1 MNDIKKIELIS
12 INVLKTSL
20 SSIDNNLFIE
30 ELNSSETIIEKE
42 HLEDKHQSYYEDRK
56 YPFGKPEA
64 EKLII
69 EITNAV
75 NAAVGIEV
83 ILSEIW
89 TVTLEKGQSVI
100 AHTHKFGSLVNQEKY
115 YSVAY
120 YPTAPEN
127 SAELVFLVNACNTI
141 EKQIIIEPK
150 TGDLIIFNSYLMHM
164 TKRHNNPDQSRI
176 VVSANFHPK
185 NPKIMEINHF
195 SGYKP

>member
-1 MNDIKKIELIS
+1 MNDTEKIELIS

-20 SSIDNNLFIE
+20 NSIDNDSFIK
-30 ELNSSETIIEKE
+30 ELDSSETTIEKKY
-42 HLEDKHQSYYEDRK
+42 LEDKNQSYYEDRK

-64 EKLII
+64 EKLIT

-83 ILSEIW
+83 VMSEIW
-89 TVTLEKGQSVI
+89 TVTLEKGQSII
-100 AHTHKFGSLVNQEKY
+100 AHTHKISSPVNQEKY

-127 SAELVFLVNACNTI
+127 SAELVFFVNACNTI
-141 EKQIIIEPK
+141 EKQIIIKPK

-164 TKRHNNPDQSRI
+164 TKRHNNPDQRRI

-185 NPKIMEINHF
+185 DPKIMQMSDF